1 MPALLTNIV
10 RGGGIEA
17 DENFK
22 DAPAGM
28 NAEAVAEGLLDG
40 KFPRP
45 DKAFAGKLR
54 RLDAR
59 GHEGADVAA
68 QMIEGEKKPL
78 PVDVGQM
85 IGINHSQFGLR
96 FPRFAISQLQ
106 LAALRGGLGERI
118 KDLQFQDRLG
128 AGAERYG
135 LFPVRE
141 VEGDGVGQGGGHFP
155 EGTEERLLEV

>member
-17 DENFK
+17 DQDLK

-28 NAEAVAEGLLDG
+28 DAEAVAEGSLDG

-59 GHEGADVAA
+59 GHKGANVPA
-68 QMIEGEKKPL
+68 QMIESEKKPL

-85 IGINHSQFGLR
+85 IGIDHAQFGPR
-96 FPRFAISQLQ
+96 FSRFAIS
-106 LAALRGGLGERI
+106 
-118 KDLQFQDRLG
+118 
-128 AGAERYG
+128 
-135 LFPVRE
+135 
-141 VEGDGVGQGGGHFP
+141 
-155 EGTEERLLEV
+155 